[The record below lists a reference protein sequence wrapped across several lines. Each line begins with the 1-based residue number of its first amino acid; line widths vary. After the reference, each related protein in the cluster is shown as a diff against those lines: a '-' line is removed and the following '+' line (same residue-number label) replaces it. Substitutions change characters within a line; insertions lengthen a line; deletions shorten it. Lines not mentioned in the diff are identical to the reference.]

1 MVQISFTQNLQRHL
15 SVPTANVEGDTVAAA
30 LRNVF
35 ETTPK
40 LRHYLLDDQGR
51 LRKHVKIFINER
63 KLADAARLSDRV
75 GASDEIF
82 VFQALSGG

>member
-1 MVQISFTQNLQRHL
+1 MVRISFTQNLQRHL
-15 SVPTANVEGDTVAAA
+15 SAPTADVEGDTVAAA
-30 LRNVF
+30 MQNVF

-40 LRHYLLDDQGR
+40 LRHYLLDDQGH

-63 KLADAARLSDRV
+63 MLADGARLSDRV
-75 GASDEIF
+75 EASDEIF